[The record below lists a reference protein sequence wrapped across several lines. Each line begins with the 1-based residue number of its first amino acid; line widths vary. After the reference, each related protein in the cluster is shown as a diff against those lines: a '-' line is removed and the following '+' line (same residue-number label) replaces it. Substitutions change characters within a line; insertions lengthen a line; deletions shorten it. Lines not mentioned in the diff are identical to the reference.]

1 MRADGQDGTV
11 SENTYDALIRELDL
25 RKEAFRGAP
34 GDTRAEMAV
43 WEAAAQLPDW
53 FIVNRG
59 TPEQPMPGGFEFDG
73 VGKLIGV
80 YSTAER
86 AAEVGGTSATL
97 LAVPLPQAL
106 DWLASFA
113 QNGVAGLVLDS
124 PGPWTSLSNL
134 RFFRQ
139 WIPPERESPDA
150 VVIAP
155 RVQAAADA
163 YTADQNDD
171 TYAAVVREIANAELF
186 VVLDPAGDGSTPAS
200 IVNGRGERI
209 LLTFT
214 DADRVDAIYAGKE
227 ITVVPRSGREI
238 LRLIGGAFDV
248 MVLDPQHPSS
258 FAVTPEWIGDDVS

>member
-1 MRADGQDGTV
+1 M
-11 SENTYDALIRELDL
+11 SENTRDALVRELDL
-25 RKEAFRGAP
+25 RKAAFRSAAGN
-34 GDTRAEMAV
+34 TEAEMAV
-43 WEAAAQLPDW
+43 WEAAAKLPDW

-59 TPEQPMPGGFEFDG
+59 TPEKPMPGGFSFDE
-73 VGKLIGV
+73 VGTLIGV

-86 AAEVGGTSATL
+86 AVEAAGADATL
-97 LAVPLPQAL
+97 VAAPLPEAL

-113 QNGVAGLVLDS
+113 QSGVAGIVLDS

-139 WIPPERESPDA
+139 WIPQEREAADA

-163 YTADQNDD
+163 YMAGQNDE
-171 TYAAVVREIANAELF
+171 TYGAVVREIANAELF

-209 LLTFT
+209 LLAFT
-214 DADRVDAIYAGKE
+214 DSERVDAIYAGKE
-227 ITVVPRSGREI
+227 ITVVPRSGREV
-238 LRLIGGAFDV
+238 LRLIGDAFDV
-248 MVLDPQHPSS
+248 LVVDPQHPSS
-258 FAVTPEWIGDDVS
+258 IALTPEWIGDELR

>member
-1 MRADGQDGTV
+1 M
-11 SENTYDALIRELDL
+11 SETTRDALVRELDL
-25 RKEAFRGAP
+25 RKEAFRAAP
-34 GDTRAEMAV
+34 ENTPAEMAI
-43 WEAAAQLPDW
+43 WEAAAKLPDW

-59 TPEQPMPGGFEFDG
+59 TPEEPMPGGFSFDG
-73 VGKLIGV
+73 VGTLIGV

-86 AAEVGGTSATL
+86 AAEAAGPDAAL
-97 LAVPLPQAL
+97 LAAPLPEAL

-113 QNGVAGLVLDS
+113 QNGVAGIVLDS

-139 WIPPERESPDA
+139 WIPPERDSPDA

-163 YTADQNDD
+163 YTTAQDD
-171 TYAAVVREIANAELF
+171 ERYRAVVAAIADADLF
-186 VVLDPAGDGSTPAS
+186 VVLDPTGDGSVPAS

-209 LLTFT
+209 LLAFT
-214 DADRVDAIYAGKE
+214 DSERVDAIYAGKE

-248 MVLDPQHPSS
+248 LVLDPQHPSS
-258 FAVTPEWIGDDVS
+258 FALTPEWIGDEFR

>member
-1 MRADGQDGTV
+1 M
-11 SENTYDALIRELDL
+11 SENTRDALVRELDL
-25 RKEAFRGAP
+25 RKGAFREAP
-34 GDTRAEMAV
+34 ENTRTEMAV
-43 WEAAAQLPDW
+43 WEAAAKLPDW
-53 FIVNRG
+53 FLVNRG
-59 TPEQPMPGGFEFDG
+59 TPEKPMPAGFEFDG

-86 AAEVGGTSATL
+86 AAEAAGAEATL
-97 LAVPLPQAL
+97 LAVPLPHAL

-139 WIPPERESPDA
+139 WVPQTRDSPDA

-163 YTADQNDD
+163 YAAAQDDD
-171 TYAAVVREIANAELF
+171 TYDAVVREIAGAELF
-186 VVLDPAGDGSTPAS
+186 LVLDPTGDGSTPAS

-209 LLTFT
+209 LLAFT
-214 DADRVDAIYAGKE
+214 DSERVDVIYAGKAA
-227 ITVVPRSGREI
+227 TVVPRSGREI
-238 LRLIGGAFDV
+238 LQLIGRSFDV
-248 MVLDPQHPSS
+248 LVLDAQHPSS
-258 FAVTPEWIGDDVS
+258 FALTPEGIGDDLR

>member
-1 MRADGQDGTV
+1 MN
-11 SENTYDALIRELDL
+11 ENTRDALVRELDR
-25 RKEAFRGAP
+25 RKEAFDAAP
-34 GDTRAEMAV
+34 GDTHAEMAV
-43 WEAAAQLPDW
+43 WEAAAKLPDW
-53 FIVNRG
+53 FVVNRG
-59 TPEQPMPGGFEFDG
+59 TPEQPMPGGFELDG
-73 VGKLIGV
+73 VGTLIGV

-86 AAEVGGTSATL
+86 AAEVGGSAATL
-97 LAVPLPQAL
+97 LAVPMPQAL

-139 WIPPERESPDA
+139 WIPKERESPDA

-163 YTADQNDD
+163 YTAAQTDES
-171 TYAAVVREIANAELF
+171 YRAVVTEIAHGELF
-186 VVLDPAGDGSTPAS
+186 VVLDPTGDGSTPSS

-209 LLTFT
+209 LLAFT
-214 DADRVDAIYAGKE
+214 DSQRVDAIYAGKE

-238 LRLIGGAFDV
+238 LRLIGTSFDV
-248 MVLDPQHPSS
+248 LVLDPQHPSS
-258 FAVTPEWIGDDVS
+258 FALTPEWIGDDLR

>member
-1 MRADGQDGTV
+1 MRADGQDGRV
-11 SENTYDALIRELDL
+11 SDNTREALVRELDL
-25 RKEAFRGAP
+25 RKEAFRVAAGN
-34 GDTRAEMAV
+34 TEVEMAV
-43 WEAAAQLPDW
+43 WEAAAKLPEW

-59 TPEQPMPGGFEFDG
+59 TPEDPTPGGFQFDG
-73 VGKLIGV
+73 VGTLVGV

-86 AAEVGGTSATL
+86 AAEVAGVEAIL

-113 QNGVAGLVLDS
+113 QAGVAGIVLDS

-139 WIPPERESPDA
+139 WIPVERDSPDA

-155 RVQAAADA
+155 RVQAAAGA
-163 YTADQNDD
+163 YTAAQDD
-171 TYAAVVREIANAELF
+171 ETYAAVVREIADAELF

-209 LLTFT
+209 LLAFT
-214 DADRVDAIYAGKE
+214 GSERVDAIYAGKE

-238 LRLIGGAFDV
+238 LRLLGGAFDV
-248 MVLDPQHPSS
+248 LVLDPQHSSS
-258 FAVTPEWIGDDVS
+258 FALTPERIGDDVS

>member
-1 MRADGQDGTV
+1 M
-11 SENTYDALIRELDL
+11 SENTRDALVRELDL
-25 RKEAFRGAP
+25 RKETFGAAA
-34 GDTRAEMAV
+34 GNAEAEMAV
-43 WEAAAQLPDW
+43 WEAASKLPDW

-59 TPEQPMPGGFEFDG
+59 TPEEPMPGGFQFDG
-73 VGKLIGV
+73 VGTLIGV

-86 AAEVGGTSATL
+86 AADVGGMEATL

-113 QNGVAGLVLDS
+113 QNGVAGIVLDS

-139 WIPPERESPDA
+139 WIPAERDSTAA

-163 YTADQNDD
+163 YTAAQKDE

-209 LLTFT
+209 LLAFT
-214 DADRVDAIYAGKE
+214 DSERVDAIYAGKE

-248 MVLDPQHPSS
+248 LVLDPQHPSS
-258 FAVTPEWIGDDVS
+258 FALTPEWIGDDVR